1 MINRFVADKPIY
13 SFSGEG
19 KGVTILTGADKNMKI
34 SSGANK
40 HVKISSGAD
49 EHVAWRF
56 CLVRID
62 TSITCQFR
70 GFKSEL
76 TDHRRATNTEHM

>member
-1 MINRFVADKPIY
+1 
-13 SFSGEG
+13 
-19 KGVTILTGADKNMKI
+19 MKI

-40 HVKISSGAD
+40 HVKISSGED

-76 TDHRRATNTEHM
+76 TDHRRATNTEHVYDDVVVFVVVVVAAGTPVVVAAFAVVDG